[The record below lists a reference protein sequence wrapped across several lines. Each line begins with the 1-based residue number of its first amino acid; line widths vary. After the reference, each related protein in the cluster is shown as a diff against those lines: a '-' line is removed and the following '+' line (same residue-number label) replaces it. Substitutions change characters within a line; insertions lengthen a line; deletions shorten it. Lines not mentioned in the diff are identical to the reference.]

1 MFGRFVYCPSG
12 WIRKRCFGEKVAE
25 IPCWAFIRKE
35 KQNLLR
41 QCHCVV
47 WCVVW
52 CVVPGRIGWWWASS
66 FLIREPR
73 FAIIE

>member
-1 MFGRFVYCPSG
+1 MFGRFVYYPSG

-41 QCHCVV
+41 HGVVLCVLRS
-47 WCVVW
+47 VVCRTW
-52 CVVPGRIGWWWASS
+52 YGRPVVGVKFFNS
-66 FLIREPR
+66 
-73 FAIIE
+73 